1 MMEKYGLRLLRNGY
15 NVIPITPGGK
25 APGIN
30 HWQKVQTTEE
40 HVRRWQSN
48 GFADAG
54 IGITTG
60 TLVFI
65 DLDIPNDGVEIM
77 VKWCYEVLGIAPARI
92 GNAPKLGLLYR
103 SEVPIPTRISSVYFD
118 ASGQRCCIE
127 ILGLGRQ
134 FVAYAIHPDTGMPY
148 LWDKGFNPLVIR
160 AEDLPVVKF
169 GDVLRIFERLNQ
181 LAIEKGWTSA
191 STSQSP
197 LKSDTPLKKY
207 VCGYSDPKI
216 RAYLMQVP
224 NDNRF
229 EAREDWMKIGFAVH
243 HETGGSEFG
252 RELWLEWSEQHH
264 SHNDQLFDKAWASF
278 GRHAEDHGYREVTF
292 RYIVQLAGIV
302 TREKLDDLLWDIDIA
317 VTTDEL
323 EKVALAAKDLILKE
337 ADRERLVIELRKAWK
352 RMGSPRATP
361 AIREMLKPALPEG
374 TPDWLEGW
382 VFLTHTGQFY
392 HRERGQHV
400 DRAAFDMA
408 HNRYIDDISPSRFA
422 MRVAKIPV
430 FHMGMY
436 LPGVDETF
444 RDVSGLDW
452 VNTYRDTAP
461 EMPAECSPRDLA
473 NIKVVEDHFTHLFGD
488 DQRRDIE
495 ILIST
500 LAYIVQTGRRVNWLT
515 LIQGAEQIG
524 KTYLAYL
531 MSTVLGGAPHV
542 HTLDTGTL
550 MSSTFTDFAQGHQ
563 VVYVEEIKVHGK
575 RFDVMDKLKPYVTND
590 TISIHPKGFKQ
601 YTALNTA
608 TYFGF
613 TNYRDAI
620 PVTEGDT
627 RYFIL
632 LSQWQDS
639 DAVANFKRQN
649 PDYYKKLFAALE
661 QSPGALRRWLIEW
674 KLHPDFDPAARA
686 PHSQGKA
693 TVIDEGKTELQTQIE
708 DLIDAKAT
716 PGVSRDLLIIH
727 LLTAALGD
735 DMAISPP
742 PAAIGAVLRRLQFVP
757 IKGRRVKISGQ
768 YFFCWTKNPS
778 IRALNPG
785 VIREQIIREIIKN
798 TK

>member
-1 MMEKYGLRLLRNGY
+1 MMEKYGLKLLRNGY

-30 HWQKVQTTEE
+30 HWQKIQTTEE
-40 HVRRWQSN
+40 HVRRWRSN

-118 ASGQRCCIE
+118 PDGQRCCIE

-197 LKSDTPLKKY
+197 LKSDTPPKKY

-224 NDNRF
+224 NDDRF

-278 GRHAEDHGYREVTF
+278 GRHADDHGYREVTF

-317 VTTDEL
+317 VTGEEL
-323 EKVALAAKDLILKE
+323 EKVALLAKDLILKE
-337 ADRERLVIELRKAWK
+337 ADRDRLVVELRKAWK
-352 RMGSPRATP
+352 RTGSPRATP
-361 AIREMLKPALPEG
+361 TIREMLKPALPEG

-382 VFLTHTGQFY
+382 VFLTHIGQFY
-392 HRERGQHV
+392 NRRTGQYI

-408 HNRYIDDISPSRFA
+408 FTRHIDDISPSRFA
-422 MRVAKIPV
+422 MRIAKIPV
-430 FHMGMY
+430 LHMAMY
-436 LPGVDETF
+436 LPGADETF
-444 RDVSGLDW
+444 RDESGLEW

-461 EMPAECSPRDLA
+461 EMPAEYSPRDLA
-473 NIKVVEDHFTHLFGD
+473 NIEIVKNHSIHVFGEA
-488 DQRRDIE
+488 QRRDIE
-495 ILIST
+495 ILTST
-500 LAYIVQTGRRVNWLT
+500 LAYIVQTGRRVNWIT
-515 LIQGAEQIG
+515 VIQGAQGVG
-524 KTYLAYL
+524 KTYYAVLLKA
-531 MSTVLGGAPHV
+531 VLGGQHV
-542 HTLDTGTL
+542 HMIDTDVL
-550 MSSTFTDFAQGHQ
+550 ANSAFTDWAANHQ
-563 VVYVEEIKVHGK
+563 MLYIEELKLHGK
-575 RFDVMDKLKPYVTND
+575 RYDVMDKLKPYITND
-590 TISIHPKGFKQ
+590 IVSIHPKGSKQ
-601 YTALNTA
+601 YNTINTA
-608 TYFGF
+608 SYFAF
-613 TNYRDAI
+613 TNHRDAV

-627 RYFIL
+627 RYFIV
-632 LSQWQDS
+632 LSQWQSKESVIAFRKDS
-639 DAVANFKRQN
+639 
-649 PDYYKKLFAALE
+649 PHYYSKLFDALIE
-661 QSPGALRRWLIEW
+661 SPGALRRWLMEY
-674 KLHPDFDPAARA
+674 KLHPDFDPVARA
-686 PHSQGKA
+686 PFSEGRE
-693 TVIDEGKTELQTQIE
+693 TVIDENKSDLQTAIE
-708 DLIDAKAT
+708 DVINAGTT
-716 PGVSRDLLIIH
+716 PGISPDLIIIH
-727 LLTAALGD
+727 LLVAALGD
-735 DMAISPP
+735 DIAVSPP
-742 PAAIGAVLRRLQFVP
+742 PKAIGAVLRRLEYTP

-768 YFFCWTKNPS
+768 YFYCWTKNAE
-778 IRALNPG
+778 IRAHDQG
-785 VIREQIIREIIKN
+785 VLRDKIMREVIKSG
-798 TK
+798 